1 MERER
6 IHYLEQLA
14 ELYPTI
20 GRASTEIINLQ
31 SILYLPKGTE
41 HFLSDIHGEFRAF
54 SHVLRNGSGAVR
66 KKIDDVFGHTLST
79 ADKMSLATLIYYPQ
93 KKIELVKQQEEDMEN
108 WYKITLY
115 RLIEVCKTV
124 SSKYTRSKVRKALP
138 EDYAYVIEE
147 LITEKQEVLNKEAY
161 YEAIVNTI
169 VELGQTDNFIVAL
182 AELIQRLVIDHLHIL
197 GDIYDRGPA
206 PHFIMDRLM
215 QYHSLDIQWGNH
227 DVVWMGAAAGQK
239 ACIATVVRNSIRY
252 GNLDI
257 LEDGYGI
264 NMLPL
269 ATFVMEAYKDDPC
282 EIFAMKGASNYNVL
296 EEELGKKMHKAIA
309 VIQFKLEGK
318 LVRRHKEFQME
329 DRALLHRINP
339 EKGTITL
346 PDGKEYPLRD
356 NNFPTI
362 DWKHPYELTA
372 GEKEVMDKLSK
383 HEIDCFVSVEE
394 SRWEESDISPLTSI
408 GETEIY
414 FAINPER
421 PDIKEALDSAMRRI
435 KDDNPFYTDDL
446 YRRYLSAQSSS
457 FLSKEESEW
466 IGQHG
471 AIRIGYLNQ
480 DGGISSVDPST
491 GKLTGV
497 ITDYVDLAENCLQGQ
512 TLEFEL
518 KGYDTRSE
526 LLQALQDGKIDLI
539 FHANQNPYFAETNG
553 FALSDTLL
561 TLNMAA
567 ITAKDSFDEN
577 KENTVAVE
585 KDNFALKA
593 YLSYNY
599 PQWEVVEYE
608 TSDAAVK
615 AMQKGETDCIVSNS
629 GTVSD
634 YLKNNKL
641 HSVFLTKEA
650 DVPFAIQQG
659 EPVLL
664 SILNKTLTS
673 MPTTQFS
680 GAVVS
685 YNASSRKV
693 TAKDFIQDN
702 LLTVSLIAGIS
713 FFVVLCIILDSL
725 KKSKRA
731 EEKSKKSAEQA
742 LKLNQEL
749 EEKQQELQNALV
761 EAQSANKAKTSF
773 LNNMSHDIRTPINGI
788 MGMLTILEKS
798 GNDGERAKDC
808 LNKINESSK
817 LLLSLVNDVLD
828 MAKLESDTVVFSDES
843 INLDQVCQEITES
856 LSFQAEEKGLH
867 VIGEHDDYSG
877 IYVWSNAVHL
887 KKILMNLFTNSMKY
901 NKVNGFI
908 YMSMRTIER
917 SEDHMTCEFKIKD
930 NGIGMSEE
938 FIKNELFTPFV
949 QADNSPRSDY
959 NGTGLG
965 MPIVKQLVEKMGGT
979 ITVESKLGEGSCF
992 TVILPFKIDTNARP
1006 EEKEDFDADI
1016 SDIRVLLVED
1026 NELNVEIAEFMLTEN
1041 GAKVETVKNGLEA
1054 VQHFEACESGTY
1066 DVILMDVMM
1075 PVMDGLTA
1083 TKTIRS
1089 LERQDAKTIPI
1100 IAMTANAFREDAE
1113 KCMEAGMNAHLAKP
1127 LDDEK
1132 IKQTISEEL
1141 RKQNACHE

>member
-1 MERER
+1 MKKCKLVQN
-6 IHYLEQLA
+6 IMNFKFCYIIFC
-14 ELYPTI
+14 TI
-20 GRASTEIINLQ
+20 I
-31 SILYLPKGTE
+31 
-41 HFLSDIHGEFRAF
+41 
-54 SHVLRNGSGAVR
+54 
-66 KKIDDVFGHTLST
+66 
-79 ADKMSLATLIYYPQ
+79 
-93 KKIELVKQQEEDMEN
+93 
-108 WYKITLY
+108 
-115 RLIEVCKTV
+115 C
-124 SSKYTRSKVRKALP
+124 
-138 EDYAYVIEE
+138 
-147 LITEKQEVLNKEAY
+147 
-161 YEAIVNTI
+161 
-169 VELGQTDNFIVAL
+169 FIVLSVPTFAK
-182 AELIQRLVIDHLHIL
+182 ENSDNVIRVGSFEETYNVVNEKGERSGYGYEYLQDIAGYAGWTYKYITSDWKNCFTQLENGEIDIL
-197 GDIYDRGPA
+197 GDISYTDERAENMLFSDMP
-206 PHFIMDRLM
+206 
-215 QYHSLDIQWGNH
+215 
-227 DVVWMGAAAGQK
+227 MGEEKYYIYTDASNRDLTA
-239 ACIATVVRNSIRY
+239 
-252 GNLDI
+252 GNLDS
-257 LEDGYGI
+257 
-264 NMLPL
+264 
-269 ATFVMEAYKDDPC
+269 F
-282 EIFAMKGASNYNVL
+282 
-296 EEELGKKMHKAIA
+296 
-309 VIQFKLEGK
+309 EGK
-318 LVRRHKEFQME
+318 NIGVSKDNIVE
-329 DRALLHRINP
+329 DVLNEWESKYGLHTQHVNVSNTTEI
-339 EKGTITL
+339 
-346 PDGKEYPLRD
+346 
-356 NNFPTI
+356 
-362 DWKHPYELTA
+362 
-372 GEKEVMDKLSK
+372 MDKLSK

-414 FAINPER
+414 FAINPKR

-435 KDDNPFYTDDL
+435 KDDNPFYTNDL

-457 FLSKEESEW
+457 FLS
-466 IGQHG
+466 
-471 AIRIGYLNQ
+471 
-480 DGGISSVDPST
+480 
-491 GKLTGV
+491 
-497 ITDYVDLAENCLQGQ
+497 TDYVDLAQNCLQGQ

-526 LLQALQDGKIDLI
+526 LLQALQDRKIDLI

-585 KDNFALKA
+585 KDDFALKA

-599 PQWEVVEYE
+599 PQWKVVEYE

-634 YLKNNKL
+634 YLKNDKL

-828 MAKLESDTVVFSDES
+828 MAKLESDTVVFGDES
-843 INLDQVCQEITES
+843 INLDQVCKEITES
-856 LSFQAEEKGLH
+856 LYFQAEEKGLH
-867 VIGEHDDYSG
+867 VMGEHDDYSG

-1006 EEKEDFDADI
+1006 EEKEDFNADI
-1016 SDIRVLLVED
+1016 SGVRILLVED
-1026 NELNVEIAEFMLTEN
+1026 NELNAEIAEFMLTEN

-1075 PVMDGLTA
+1075 PVMDGLSA

-1132 IKQTISEEL
+1132 IKQTICEEL
-1141 RKQNACHE
+1141 RSSRDR

>member
-1 MERER
+1 MICLVVFPVSTSAQENSDHVIRVGSFEETYNVVNEKGERSGYGYE
-6 IHYLEQLA
+6 YLQDIAGYAGWTYKYITSDWKNCFTQL
-14 ELYPTI
+14 EN
-20 GRASTEIINLQ
+20 GEI
-31 SILYLPKGTE
+31 
-41 HFLSDIHGEFRAF
+41 D
-54 SHVLRNGSGAVR
+54 
-66 KKIDDVFGHTLST
+66 
-79 ADKMSLATLIYYPQ
+79 
-93 KKIELVKQQEEDMEN
+93 
-108 WYKITLY
+108 
-115 RLIEVCKTV
+115 
-124 SSKYTRSKVRKALP
+124 
-138 EDYAYVIEE
+138 
-147 LITEKQEVLNKEAY
+147 
-161 YEAIVNTI
+161 
-169 VELGQTDNFIVAL
+169 
-182 AELIQRLVIDHLHIL
+182 IL
-197 GDIYDRGPA
+197 GDISYTDERAENMLFSDMPMGEEKYYIYTDA
-206 PHFIMDRLM
+206 SNMDLT
-215 QYHSLDIQWGNH
+215 
-227 DVVWMGAAAGQK
+227 A
-239 ACIATVVRNSIRY
+239 
-252 GNLDI
+252 GNLDS
-257 LEDGYGI
+257 
-264 NMLPL
+264 
-269 ATFVMEAYKDDPC
+269 F
-282 EIFAMKGASNYNVL
+282 
-296 EEELGKKMHKAIA
+296 
-309 VIQFKLEGK
+309 EGK
-318 LVRRHKEFQME
+318 NIGVSKDNIVE
-329 DRALLHRINP
+329 DVLNEWESKYGLHTKHINVSTTT
-339 EKGTITL
+339 EI
-346 PDGKEYPLRD
+346 
-356 NNFPTI
+356 
-362 DWKHPYELTA
+362 
-372 GEKEVMDKLSK
+372 MDKLSK

-518 KGYDTRSE
+518 NGYDTRSE

-577 KENTVAVE
+577 KENVAAVE
-585 KDNFALKA
+585 KDNFVLKA

-599 PQWEVVEYE
+599 PQWKVMEYE

-615 AMQKGETDCIVSNS
+615 AMQKGEADCIVSNS
-629 GTVSD
+629 GTVSN

-641 HSVFLTKEA
+641 HSAFLTKEA
-650 DVPFAIQQG
+650 DVSFAVQQG

-673 MPTTQFS
+673 MPTAQFS

-693 TAKDFIQDN
+693 TVRDFIQDN
-702 LLTVSLIAGIS
+702 LLTVSLIVGIS
-713 FFVVLCIILDSL
+713 FFVVLCIILRSW

-731 EEKSKKSAEQA
+731 EERFKKSAEQA

-749 EEKQQELQNALV
+749 EEKRQELQNALV
-761 EAQSANKAKTSF
+761 EAQSANKA
-773 LNNMSHDIRTPINGI
+773 
-788 MGMLTILEKS
+788 
-798 GNDGERAKDC
+798 
-808 LNKINESSK
+808 
-817 LLLSLVNDVLD
+817 
-828 MAKLESDTVVFSDES
+828 
-843 INLDQVCQEITES
+843 
-856 LSFQAEEKGLH
+856 
-867 VIGEHDDYSG
+867 
-877 IYVWSNAVHL
+877 
-887 KKILMNLFTNSMKY
+887 NLFTNSMKY
-901 NKVNGFI
+901 NKVNGSI

-917 SEDHMTCEFKIKD
+917 SEDHMTCEFKIRD

-1041 GAKVETVKNGLEA
+1041 GAKVETVNNGLEA
-1054 VQHFEACESGTY
+1054 VQHFEASEPGTY

-1083 TKTIRS
+1083 TRTIRA
-1089 LERQDAKTIPI
+1089 LDRQDAKTIPI

>member
-1 MERER
+1 MNVKLKSASKQLRLEGGRTMKTCKLVQNIRNFKCCYFIFCIMICLILFPVSTSAKENSDHIIRVGSFEETYNVVNEKGERSGYGYE
-6 IHYLEQLA
+6 YLQDIAGYAGWTYKYITSDWKNCFTQL
-14 ELYPTI
+14 EN
-20 GRASTEIINLQ
+20 GEI
-31 SILYLPKGTE
+31 
-41 HFLSDIHGEFRAF
+41 D
-54 SHVLRNGSGAVR
+54 
-66 KKIDDVFGHTLST
+66 
-79 ADKMSLATLIYYPQ
+79 
-93 KKIELVKQQEEDMEN
+93 
-108 WYKITLY
+108 
-115 RLIEVCKTV
+115 
-124 SSKYTRSKVRKALP
+124 
-138 EDYAYVIEE
+138 
-147 LITEKQEVLNKEAY
+147 
-161 YEAIVNTI
+161 
-169 VELGQTDNFIVAL
+169 
-182 AELIQRLVIDHLHIL
+182 IL
-197 GDIYDRGPA
+197 GGISYTDERAENMLFSDMPMGEEKYYIYTDA
-206 PHFIMDRLM
+206 SNMDLT
-215 QYHSLDIQWGNH
+215 
-227 DVVWMGAAAGQK
+227 A
-239 ACIATVVRNSIRY
+239 
-252 GNLDI
+252 GNLDS
-257 LEDGYGI
+257 
-264 NMLPL
+264 
-269 ATFVMEAYKDDPC
+269 F
-282 EIFAMKGASNYNVL
+282 
-296 EEELGKKMHKAIA
+296 
-309 VIQFKLEGK
+309 EGK
-318 LVRRHKEFQME
+318 NIGVSKDNIVE
-329 DRALLHRINP
+329 DVLNEWESKYGLHTKHINVSTTT
-339 EKGTITL
+339 EI
-346 PDGKEYPLRD
+346 
-356 NNFPTI
+356 
-362 DWKHPYELTA
+362 
-372 GEKEVMDKLSK
+372 MDKLSK

-518 KGYDTRSE
+518 NGYDTRSE

-577 KENTVAVE
+577 KENIVAVE
-585 KDNFALKA
+585 KDDFALKA

-599 PQWEVVEYE
+599 PQWKVVEYE

-702 LLTVSLIAGIS
+702 LLTVLLIAGIS

-773 LNNMSHDIRTPINGI
+773 LNNMSHDIRTPMNVILGYAQL
-788 MGMLTILEKS
+788 MEEELKEKELPETKEHLEKLQQS
-798 GNDGERAKDC
+798 G
-808 LNKINESSK
+808 K
-817 LLLSLVNDVLD
+817 LLLSIINNVLD
-828 MAKLESDTVVFSDES
+828 MARIESGKMELDESYGRIEDFRQSVFAVFDAEAKKKKIAFQYTMKVEHEHVLTDVTKVKEIFVNILSNAMKYTPSGGSVMVSLEELPCDEPGYMIVRTRISDT
-843 INLDQVCQEITES
+843 
-856 LSFQAEEKGLH
+856 
-867 VIGEHDDYSG
+867 
-877 IYVWSNAVHL
+877 
-887 KKILMNLFTNSMKY
+887 
-901 NKVNGFI
+901 
-908 YMSMRTIER
+908 
-917 SEDHMTCEFKIKD
+917 
-930 NGIGMSEE
+930 GIGMSQDYLTRIFEA
-938 FIKNELFTPFV
+938 FTRE
-949 QADNSPRSDY
+949 QNTTKSKIA
-959 NGTGLG
+959 GTGLG
-965 MPIVKQLVEKMGGT
+965 MSIVKKYVDLLGGT
-979 ITVESKLGEGSCF
+979 IQVESELGKGSTF
-992 TVILPFKIDTNARP
+992 TVTLKHKIADESYYGKGQIENPETGTEILKGRNILIA
-1006 EEKEDFDADI
+1006 
-1016 SDIRVLLVED
+1016 ED
-1026 NELNVEIAEFMLTEN
+1026 NDLNAEIAAAILERAGLKTERVEN
-1041 GAKVETVKNGLEA
+1041 G
-1054 VQHFEACESGTY
+1054 VQCVNLITKMPAGTY
-1066 DVILMDVMM
+1066 DMILMDIQM
-1075 PVMDGLTA
+1075 PEMDGYEA
-1083 TKTIRS
+1083 ARVIRQ
-1089 LERQDAKTIPI
+1089 LPDRDKACIPI
-1100 IAMTANAFREDAE
+1100 IAMTANAFEEDRKDA
-1113 KCMEAGMNAHLAKP
+1113 MAAGMNGHMAKP
-1127 LDDEK
+1127 IQVDQLLSMLAEM
-1132 IKQTISEEL
+1132 I
-1141 RKQNACHE
+1141 

>member
-1 MERER
+1 MKKCKLVQN
-6 IHYLEQLA
+6 IMNFKFCYIIFC
-14 ELYPTI
+14 TI
-20 GRASTEIINLQ
+20 I
-31 SILYLPKGTE
+31 
-41 HFLSDIHGEFRAF
+41 
-54 SHVLRNGSGAVR
+54 
-66 KKIDDVFGHTLST
+66 
-79 ADKMSLATLIYYPQ
+79 
-93 KKIELVKQQEEDMEN
+93 
-108 WYKITLY
+108 
-115 RLIEVCKTV
+115 C
-124 SSKYTRSKVRKALP
+124 
-138 EDYAYVIEE
+138 
-147 LITEKQEVLNKEAY
+147 
-161 YEAIVNTI
+161 
-169 VELGQTDNFIVAL
+169 FIVLSVPTFAK
-182 AELIQRLVIDHLHIL
+182 ENSDNVIRVGSFEETYNVVNEKGERSGYGYEYLQDIAGYAGWTYKYITSDWKNCFTQLENGEIDIL
-197 GDIYDRGPA
+197 GGISYTDERAENMLFSDMPMGEEKYYIYTDA
-206 PHFIMDRLM
+206 SNMDLT
-215 QYHSLDIQWGNH
+215 
-227 DVVWMGAAAGQK
+227 A
-239 ACIATVVRNSIRY
+239 
-252 GNLDI
+252 GNLDS
-257 LEDGYGI
+257 
-264 NMLPL
+264 
-269 ATFVMEAYKDDPC
+269 F
-282 EIFAMKGASNYNVL
+282 
-296 EEELGKKMHKAIA
+296 
-309 VIQFKLEGK
+309 EGK
-318 LVRRHKEFQME
+318 NIGVSKDNIVE
-329 DRALLHRINP
+329 DVLNEWESKYGLHTKHINVSTTT
-339 EKGTITL
+339 EI
-346 PDGKEYPLRD
+346 
-356 NNFPTI
+356 
-362 DWKHPYELTA
+362 
-372 GEKEVMDKLSK
+372 MDKLSK

-457 FLSKEESEW
+457 FLSKEEREW

-518 KGYDTRSE
+518 NGYDTRSE

-577 KENTVAVE
+577 KENIVAVE
-585 KDNFALKA
+585 KDDFALKA

-599 PQWEVVEYE
+599 PQWKVVEYE

-650 DVPFAIQQG
+650 DVSFAVQQG

-685 YNASSRKV
+685 YNVSSRKV

-901 NKVNGFI
+901 NKVNGSI

-949 QADNSPRSDY
+949 QADNSARSNY
-959 NGTGLG
+959 SGTGLG

-1006 EEKEDFDADI
+1006 EEKEDFDALIQSFITYDI
-1016 SDIRVLLVED
+1016 SKDLWEPRDIHCDNTDRIYNLKEIVDMWEQIDYGMSFHGVTYNAQFYKSLGYKLIEGVFYEDQEYATIPLSYAKRIRLLD
-1026 NELNVEIAEFMLTEN
+1026 DELYVYRLGDVNQSVSTQSQLSR
-1041 GAKVETVKNGLEA
+1041 LP
-1054 VQHFEACESGTY
+1054 HFEA
-1066 DVILMDVMM
+1066 VLFKILEHEKNLDKLPEGGRELWTRKISMYLGSLYHILFIKNPDKKSQRKYAKE
-1075 PVMDGLTA
+1075 LTMRI
-1083 TKTIRS
+1083 KQKSPYIYSQIKNKYRGFV
-1089 LERQDAKTIPI
+1089 LLNKFH
-1100 IAMTANAFREDAE
+1100 M
-1113 KCMEAGMNAHLAKP
+1113 
-1127 LDDEK
+1127 DEK
-1132 IKQTISEEL
+1132 TYETKFAGFLDFMRRVFKIHRL
-1141 RKQNACHE
+1141 YG